1 MKGGNKHMKEQTI
14 NNELIERKRKELRY
28 TNQELAVSLGYKTE
42 AAIRMKIK
50 GSRKWSVSDIQ
61 KLVDILD
68 ITYEELYK

>member
-1 MKGGNKHMKEQTI
+1 MKGGNRNMREQTI

-50 GSRKWSVSDIQ
+50 GSRNWSVSDIQ
-61 KLVDILD
+61 KLVEVLD

>member
-1 MKGGNKHMKEQTI
+1 MREQTI

-42 AAIRMKIK
+42 AAVRMKIK
-50 GSRKWSVSDIQ
+50 GSRNWTVSDIQ

-68 ITYEELYK
+68 ITYEELYRHPISSID